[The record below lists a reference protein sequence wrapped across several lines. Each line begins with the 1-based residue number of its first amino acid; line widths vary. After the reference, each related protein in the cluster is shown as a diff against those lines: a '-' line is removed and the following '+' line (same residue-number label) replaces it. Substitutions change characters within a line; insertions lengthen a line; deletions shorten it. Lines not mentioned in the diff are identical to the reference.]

1 MKSETMEWILLLKST
16 TILCYTPLKLI
27 SRDIQGG
34 VVKKWTMKMF
44 KFDSDSGVLCYCD
57 AASYQKSNQVW

>member
-1 MKSETMEWILLLKST
+1 MLH
-16 TILCYTPLKLI
+16 PFKLI
-27 SRDIQGG
+27 SHDIQGG

-57 AASYQKSNQVW
+57 AASYQKSNQV